1 MWQKLKNYLV
11 DVKFE
16 IKKLVIPDK
25 KSLWGS
31 TFVVILV
38 SIALSVLIGLFDFII
53 SKGLIMITR

>member
-16 IKKLVIPDK
+16 MKKLVIPDK

>member
-16 IKKLVIPDK
+16 IKKLVIPDR

>member
-1 MWQKLKNYLV
+1 MWKKLKNYLI